1 MHTLFSSN
9 ILSPA
14 PAQSPQQNP
23 FELVFASALSSS
35 STASDSSQQSSV
47 SQHGFLT
54 QYMQSQQN
62 IEGGQPFDEE
72 STPLAKEQRR
82 PVRRKGSPRLLLLG
96 QKRSGKSSIQNVVF
110 QKLPPAETLYLDSTH
125 KMETSTMSSFLTFEA
140 TEIPS
145 HISITGKEFDQS
157 VLNNYGAAI
166 WVLDVQD
173 EYFSAI
179 GSLIETAIFVF
190 EKCPRLDFSVFIHK
204 IDGLSDEY
212 KTETFRDV
220 RQRVQDEL
228 SDAGYG
234 DRGVSFYQTSIFD
247 HTVFE
252 ASSKVIQRLLPQLPA
267 LEGMLN
273 RLCSTC
279 RIQKC
284 YLFDTMSKI
293 YVATDAS
300 PTFLK
305 DYEVCSDY
313 VDIIADIK
321 EIYGWKKEDASQRGS
336 SPASQE
342 DQAAGE
348 SVVTYDRSGDTYVY
362 AKEVNE

>member
-1 MHTLFSSN
+1 MCLIRAPTRDVANPN
-9 ILSPA
+9 I
-14 PAQSPQQNP
+14 
-23 FELVFASALSSS
+23 
-35 STASDSSQQSSV
+35 
-47 SQHGFLT
+47 
-54 QYMQSQQN
+54 
-62 IEGGQPFDEE
+62 
-72 STPLAKEQRR
+72 
-82 PVRRKGSPRLLLLG
+82 
-96 QKRSGKSSIQNVVF
+96 RSGKTSISNVVF

-125 KMETSTMSSFLTFEA
+125 KMETSTMNSFLTFEV

-145 HISITGKEFDQS
+145 HVSVTGKEFDQN

-179 GSLIETAIFVF
+179 SGLIETAIFVF
-190 EKCPRLDFSVFIHK
+190 ENFPRLDFSVFIHK

-234 DRGVSFYQTSIFD
+234 DRGIFFYQTSIFD
-247 HTVFE
+247 HTIFE
-252 ASSKVIQRLLPQLPA
+252 ASSKVIQKLLPQLPA

-273 RLCSTC
+273 RLCSAC

-321 EIYGWKKEDASQRGS
+321 EIYGWKKRDGSHRGSPPAASQNENEG
-336 SPASQE
+336 
-342 DQAAGE
+342 GE